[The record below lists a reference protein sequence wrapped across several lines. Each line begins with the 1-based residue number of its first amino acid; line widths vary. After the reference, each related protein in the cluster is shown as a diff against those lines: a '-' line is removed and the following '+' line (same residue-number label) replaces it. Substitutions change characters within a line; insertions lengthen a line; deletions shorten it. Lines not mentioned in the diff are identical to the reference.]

1 MRSKD
6 SALMERIS
14 DFVGDYYRM
23 RYTSPTVR
31 TIAEALDISKSTAH
45 SYLVEMGKR
54 GMLSYEDGTI
64 SNLEKIRKT
73 KTGLFS
79 APLVGSIRCGDPET
93 EVEQVEMYISLPEAI
108 FGTGEFYLL
117 RAVGDSMEEAGISDG
132 DLVLIRKQDTCEK
145 GDIVVAMDENRE
157 NTLKVY
163 DGINKE
169 NKKAILRYANEEKYP
184 GKKIEVTELIVQGVA
199 RHVIKAL

>member
-54 GMLSYEDGTI
+54 GLLSYEDGTI

>member
-14 DFVGDYYRM
+14 NFVGDYYRM